1 MFYTTEFQLGNT
13 DSQVIQTSPA
23 IILVRISEGHLNTY
37 SIYIY
42 IYVYICLQPPY
53 FMFLPIYH
61 PLTTNYL
68 KLSSLSNSVC

>member
-42 IYVYICLQPPY
+42 IC
-53 FMFLPIYH
+53 IYMS
-61 PLTTNYL
+61 TTALFHVSSN
-68 KLSSLSNSVC
+68 LSPTNDQLFEAIKP